1 MILGLQD
8 KNKKLILCGTKT
20 LTSLTKWLHQPP
32 KAYMGYRIKM
42 KSFHNVLKKKSEK
55 LPVSYKNFA

>member
-1 MILGLQD
+1 MVRALS
-8 KNKKLILCGTKT
+8 LCGTET
-20 LTSLTKWLHQPP
+20 VTSLTKWLHQPP

-55 LPVSYKNFA
+55 LPVSHKIFV